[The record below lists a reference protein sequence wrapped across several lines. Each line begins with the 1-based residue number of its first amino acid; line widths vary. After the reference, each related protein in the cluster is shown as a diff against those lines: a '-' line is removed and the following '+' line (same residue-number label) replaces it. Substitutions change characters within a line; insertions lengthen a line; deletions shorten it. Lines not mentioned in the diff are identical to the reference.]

1 MTYNE
6 YLNQAKNCTTIAA
19 AESLI
24 YQASEDYTLSARQY
38 CHIRHIAIKTAYS
51 N

>member
-6 YLNQAKNCTTIAA
+6 YLNRAKHCTTVDM

-24 YQASEDYTLSARQY
+24 DRAAEDYTLSARQY
-38 CHIRHIAIKTAYS
+38 CNIRRIAIETAYS